1 MRMKLQI
8 FREVFRM
15 AVDSLRAHK
24 LRSFLTILGI
34 VIGVMTVIGMVS
46 IIQGLNKSFLSE
58 LQAAGSDM
66 IVIRK
71 TEGIQ
76 MGRESEEERT
86 RKDLTFDDVK
96 AIETGAPLV
105 KAVAVSVYVSPFES
119 VEVKYQNAKSDTA
132 MVIGMNEKWPVV
144 MSLYLP
150 RLGRFVTE
158 SEVARSARVCV
169 LGSELADVL
178 FPMTNPIGKEIRVG
192 PEAFTVVGVL
202 TKRGQM
208 FGQSRDNFVGLPI
221 NTLMKYFSY
230 EKDGLEIIASPRQS
244 EMLGETIEQIT
255 SVLRQR
261 RKVPYGEPN
270 DFAVMTQDT
279 LVDLYNQL
287 TGAAYL
293 VMIVISSIGLLVGGI
308 GVMNIM
314 LVSVKE
320 RTREIG
326 IRKAIGARSGDI
338 LKQFLI
344 EAVFLTGSGGLIGV
358 LVGFGIALIVR
369 AATPLPASV
378 SPWSVVLGLSVSA
391 AIGLFFGIVPAQK
404 AARMDPIVSLR
415 YE

>member
-1 MRMKLQI
+1 MRLQI

-15 AVDSLRAHK
+15 AIDSLRAHK

-71 TEGIQ
+71 NEGIQ
-76 MGRESEEERT
+76 MGRQSEEERT

-105 KAVAVSVYVSPFES
+105 KAVAVSVYVSVFDP
-119 VEVKYQNAKSDTA
+119 VEIKYQSAKSDSA

-150 RLGRFVTE
+150 QLGRFITE
-158 SEVARSARVCV
+158 SEVTRTARVCV
-169 LGSELADVL
+169 LGSELADIL
-178 FPMTNPIGKEIRVG
+178 FPTTNPVGKEIRVG
-192 PEAFTVVGVL
+192 PEAFTVIGVL
-202 TKRGQM
+202 SKRGQM

-221 NTLMKYFSY
+221 TTLMKYFSY

-255 SVLRQR
+255 SVLRLR
-261 RKVPYGEPN
+261 RKVPYGKPN
-270 DFAVMTQDT
+270 DFSVMTQDT

-358 LVGFGIALIVR
+358 LAGFGIALIVR
-369 AATPLPASV
+369 AATPLPAAV
-378 SPWSVVLGLSVSA
+378 SPWSVVLGLAVSA
-391 AIGLFFGIVPAQK
+391 TIGLFFGIVPAQK
-404 AARMDPIVSLR
+404 AAHMDPIVSLR